1 MKRKFLAVLVV
12 GMLSV
17 CTVACG
23 GEKQVFESENIEQ
36 PTPESE
42 EVTEAGDLSELDA
55 LGDIEVDEGLFN
67 VEITIPAD
75 YVGEATQE
83 ELTAKAEESGFKSI
97 TLNEDGSATYV
108 MTKKQ
113 HKEMLDEIATS
124 INGSLDEMVTG
135 DDYSFTAI
143 EANDNFTDF
152 KVTTTATEL
161 GLADSMSVLGFYMYG
176 GMYSIFSGEEVD
188 NIHVTFIN
196 ADSGE
201 VISESNSKDIAE

>member
-1 MKRKFLAVLVV
+1 M
-12 GMLSV
+12 
-17 CTVACG
+17 
-23 GEKQVFESENIEQ
+23 
-36 PTPESE
+36 
-42 EVTEAGDLSELDA
+42 
-55 LGDIEVDEGLFN
+55 
-67 VEITIPAD
+67 EISIPAD

-83 ELTAKAEESGFKSI
+83 ELTAKAEENGYKAI
-97 TLNEDGSATYV
+97 TLNEDGSATYI

-124 INGSLDEMVTG
+124 INGSLDEMIAG

-201 VISESNSKDIAE
+201 VISESNSKDMAE